1 MLKSDDPPGKPNL
14 IWFDIYNEFNIN
26 YDNLKKKYQ
35 PKLYREEKNCRR
47 SLYRLTKRGFV
58 KPVIAVYDNF
68 SLQDPRGTRYI
79 RYSLTAK
86 GRAIAQILK
95 QKEKTANINECFEQT
110 IKDVRANGKVHVT
123 LSEIRLLLWQK
134 SCEKFESEEEFNQY
148 WNNTRL
154 GHMIKPYIYKK
165 SQISEKDG
173 KRKYYLKHDTV

>member
-1 MLKSDDPPGKPNL
+1 MSILKALSGKTRFGWREKRVLLVMLKSDDPPGKPNL

-68 SLQDPRGTRYI
+68 LLQDPRGIRYI

-86 GRAIAQILK
+86 GRAIAHILK
-95 QKEKTANINECFEQT
+95 KKEKTANIN
-110 IKDVRANGKVHVT
+110 
-123 LSEIRLLLWQK
+123 
-134 SCEKFESEEEFNQY
+134 
-148 WNNTRL
+148 
-154 GHMIKPYIYKK
+154 
-165 SQISEKDG
+165 
-173 KRKYYLKHDTV
+173 